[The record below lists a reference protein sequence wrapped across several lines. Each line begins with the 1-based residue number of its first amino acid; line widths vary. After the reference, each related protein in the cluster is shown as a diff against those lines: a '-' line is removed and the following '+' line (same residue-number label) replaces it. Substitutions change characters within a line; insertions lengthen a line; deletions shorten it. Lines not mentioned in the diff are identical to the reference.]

1 MNERKVYTRE
11 FKLHAASM
19 VLDDNCPV
27 PEVCASL
34 DIGPTALRRWVD
46 QVRKEREG
54 QPVKGTKAITEDQR
68 QIQELKAKIKRMEM
82 ETEILKKATA
92 LLMSDPDRFR

>member
-27 PEVCASL
+27 PDVCASL

-54 QPVKGTKAITEDQR
+54 QPVKGTKTITEDQR

-82 ETEILKKATA
+82 EAEILKKATA

>member
-27 PEVCASL
+27 PDVCASL
-34 DIGPTALRRWVD
+34 DIGPTAYGAGSIRFARS
-46 QVRKEREG
+46 
-54 QPVKGTKAITEDQR
+54 VKVSQ
-68 QIQELKAKIKRMEM
+68 LKAPRRLPTISAR
-82 ETEILKKATA
+82 
-92 LLMSDPDRFR
+92 SRS

>member
-11 FKLHAASM
+11 FKLHVASM

-27 PEVCASL
+27 PDVCASL

-82 ETEILKKATA
+82 EAEILKKATA

>member
-11 FKLHAASM
+11 FKLQAASM
-19 VLDDNCPV
+19 VLDDSCPV
-27 PEVCASL
+27 PDVCASL

-82 ETEILKKATA
+82 DAEILKKATA

>member
-11 FKLHAASM
+11 FKLLAASM

-82 ETEILKKATA
+82 EAEILKKATA

>member
-27 PEVCASL
+27 PDVCASL

-54 QPVKGTKAITEDQR
+54 QSVKGTKAITDDQR

-82 ETEILKKATA
+82 EAEILKKATA

>member
-27 PEVCASL
+27 PDVCASL

-46 QVRKEREG
+46 QVRKKREG
-54 QPVKGTKAITEDQR
+54 QPVKGTKAITDDQR

-82 ETEILKKATA
+82 EAEILKKATA